1 MHAPDSQSAARPR
14 VAVEASPMARPFP
27 KTADAKAAGDHRGHP
42 PLLSCPSW
50 ARTRTLLIPY
60 HFGLRRRLQRSW
72 SGLCLHLRHH
82 AVRWFPLQSLHLP
95 RSGLGSALPVEGPPT
110 SRTCTRAVSD
120 VVSGVLPES
129 GVLPVTPRGSVL
141 LVPSTQVTARSQS
154 RIRTWFTSS
163 RANSSKVHL
172 PATRQFTA
180 SSRRS

>member
-1 MHAPDSQSAARPR
+1 MTS
-14 VAVEASPMARPFP
+14 
-27 KTADAKAAGDHRGHP
+27 KTAGDHRGHP

-72 SGLCLHLRHH
+72 SGLCLHLRHN
-82 AVRWFPLQSLHLP
+82 AVRWFPLPSLHLP
-95 RSGLGSALPVEGPPT
+95 LSGLGSALPVEGPPT
-110 SRTCTRAVSD
+110 SRTCTHAVSD

-141 LVPSTQVTARSQS
+141 LVPSTQVTARSRS

-163 RANSSKVHL
+163 RARPWGLVWRTPCPKVVIC
-172 PATRQFTA
+172 QA
-180 SSRRS
+180 SAPSRSEGNVLIGPEKRL